1 MPFKNTGKLKPA
13 LSAAGAAVHHGFHL
27 VGVQTVGG
35 VQRLDGFVELLERY
49 KRGDADFGRGDH

>member
-27 VGVQTVGG
+27 VGVQTVLGHSSPSTT
-35 VQRLDGFVELLERY
+35 LRY
-49 KRGDADFGRGDH
+49 VAVPDASLRAVVNAAA